1 VRRLRNNGL
10 DEVFREVARVGL
22 TLPGV
27 ERATRYDGAM
37 VLRVGGVFM
46 AGAAAHESAEPK
58 SLVVKVD
65 PADRAAFLEDAP
77 ETYYLTE
84 YYRPH
89 PVVLVR
95 LSRIERGA
103 LRDLLA
109 MSARFASQRAR
120 GRPAGRSSRV
130 HVRSS

>member
-1 VRRLRNNGL
+1 MKRRQSSSPG
-10 DEVFREVARVGL
+10 EAFRKVERVGL

-37 VLRVGGVFM
+37 VLRVAGVFM
-46 AGAAAHESAEPK
+46 AGVARHVSAEPG

-65 PADRAAFLEDAP
+65 PADRAGLLEDAP
-77 ETYYLTE
+77 DTYYVTD

-95 LSRIERGA
+95 LARIERDA

-109 MSARFASQRAR
+109 MASRFASLKARR
-120 GRPAGRSSRV
+120 GRRPEGAP
-130 HVRSS
+130 